1 MCNCSSLLYHK
12 SAAAVVPSSRLTAQG
27 DPGSRQRK
35 LQTDPGRHR
44 ARAPCDTPLRPWRC
58 QHRKEGGKGRAG
70 QGRAPFEKSLG
81 GGGTSMRLCRRLRWR
96 QPIPLTTIRQDYN
109 WDYRLLTLNACIVLP
124 DQSQGPFDNFIE
136 MLARSTTLAAAVK
149 KLSPTTVALPR
160 RWARWR
166 GLGEGLLAFRK
177 IPFPLSLFARIAY
190 KI

>member
-1 MCNCSSLLYHK
+1 M
-12 SAAAVVPSSRLTAQG
+12 AVPTQEG
-27 DPGSRQRK
+27 
-35 LQTDPGRHR
+35 
-44 ARAPCDTPLRPWRC
+44 
-58 QHRKEGGKGRAG
+58 GGKGPRPRRAG
-70 QGRAPFEKSLG
+70 PRLKRVWAAAAAPQCDCVG
-81 GGGTSMRLCRRLRWR
+81 GLRWPRWR

>member
-1 MCNCSSLLYHK
+1 M
-12 SAAAVVPSSRLTAQG
+12 AVPTQEG
-27 DPGSRQRK
+27 
-35 LQTDPGRHR
+35 
-44 ARAPCDTPLRPWRC
+44 
-58 QHRKEGGKGRAG
+58 GGKGPRRAG
-70 QGRAPFEKSLG
+70 PRLKRVWAAAAAPQCDCVG
-81 GGGTSMRLCRRLRWR
+81 GLRWR

-109 WDYRLLTLNACIVLP
+109 LDYRLLTLNACIVLP

-136 MLARSTTLAAAVK
+136 MLARSTTTLGATVK

-177 IPFPLSLFARIAY
+177 IPFPLSLFAHIAY

>member
-1 MCNCSSLLYHK
+1 M
-12 SAAAVVPSSRLTAQG
+12 AVPTQ
-27 DPGSRQRK
+27 
-35 LQTDPGRHR
+35 
-44 ARAPCDTPLRPWRC
+44 
-58 QHRKEGGKGRAG
+58 EGGEKGRAG
-70 QGRAPFEKSLG
+70 QGRAPFEKSLGG